1 MTQTKPI
8 VSIENVVA
16 SASVDQRIDL
26 NVITQT
32 FPDVE
37 YHPDQFPGLVFRL
50 KSPKTATLIFSSGK
64 MVCTGAKSE
73 EQAIK
78 AVRSVVQKLRKGG
91 IKIKK
96 DAVIIIQNM
105 VASASLGG
113 KIHLEQAARS
123 LPRSMYEPEQFPGL
137 IHRMLD
143 PKTVILLFASG
154 KLVCTGAKKESDVY
168 RSVHNLH
175 TLLEEKE
182 LMIYESKLYKPLW
195 LQTRLIC
202 FLMRLSVCSSSSF
215 ASYKIFEIVR
225 TSVNSY
231 NLTLCDANSSRAP
244 SNLFTITNAV
254 VTTILASFRAF
265 MAFSRDRPVVPT
277 SSISSILEL
286 SETLPSITLP
296 VP

>member
-1 MTQTKPI
+1 MEIYRTSMPQTKPI
-8 VSIENVVA
+8 VSIVNVVA

-73 EQAIK
+73 EQSIN

-96 DAVIIIQNM
+96 DAVIVIQNM
-105 VASASLGG
+105 VASVDLGG
-113 KIHLEQAARS
+113 KVHLERAARS

-143 PKTVILLFASG
+143 PKTVILIFTSG
-154 KLVCTGAKKESDVY
+154 KLVCVGAKKESDVY

-175 TLLEEKE
+175 TMLEEKE
-182 LMIYESKLYKPLW
+182 LMIY
-195 LQTRLIC
+195 
-202 FLMRLSVCSSSSF
+202 
-215 ASYKIFEIVR
+215 
-225 TSVNSY
+225 
-231 NLTLCDANSSRAP
+231 D
-244 SNLFTITNAV
+244 
-254 VTTILASFRAF
+254 
-265 MAFSRDRPVVPT
+265 
-277 SSISSILEL
+277 
-286 SETLPSITLP
+286 
-296 VP
+296 